1 MEDLRSR
8 VGATSWY
15 HRIELP
21 GGIVTPGAFDPRAM
35 LARVALPER
44 LDGRSVLDIGA
55 WDGFWSFEAKKRG
68 ASRVLAI
75 DSYTWEGQGW
85 GSKQGFLTAREVLGL
100 DIEDRTMDVM
110 DLDPRLV
117 GTFDVVLFL
126 GVLYHLTD
134 PIGALRNA
142 ASVASDLIIVETE
155 SSLSWLPFPAAAV
168 FPSTEL
174 NDDPTNWWS
183 LNHKALVGLL
193 KGLGFGRV
201 EVIWQP
207 SWARRA
213 VNMARQMVAPRH
225 FASNRIVVHGRR

>member
-1 MEDLRSR
+1 MEDLHSR
-8 VGATSWY
+8 VCATSWY

-21 GGIVTPGAFDPRAM
+21 GGIVTPGMYDPRAM
-35 LARVALPER
+35 LARIALPER
-44 LDGRSVLDIGA
+44 LDGRTVLDIGA

-68 ASRVLAI
+68 AARVLAI
-75 DSYTWEGQGW
+75 DSYSWEGQGW
-85 GSKQGFLTAREVLGL
+85 GSKQGFLIAREGLGL

-110 DLDPRLV
+110 DLGPDLV

-142 ASVASDLIIVETE
+142 ASVASDLIILETE
-155 SSLSWLPFPAAAV
+155 SSLSWIPFPAAAV

-174 NDDPTNWWS
+174 NNDPTNWWS
-183 LNHKALVGLL
+183 LNGKALVGLL
-193 KGLGFGRV
+193 RALGFGQV
-201 EVIWQP
+201 DVIWQP

-213 VNMARQMVAPRH
+213 VSAARQLLLPRH
-225 FASNRIVVHGRR
+225 FVSDRIVVHARR